1 MSFSC
6 AYAIIAIMKGAGSPE
21 RKTKMSYEELANHI
35 KNDNCLKTRWGVV
48 CWLMGYQ
55 GKIEPEDIDNIIE
68 AYINYLID

>member
-1 MSFSC
+1 
-6 AYAIIAIMKGAGSPE
+6 
-21 RKTKMSYEELANHI
+21 MSYEELTNHI

-55 GKIEPEDIDNIIE
+55 GKIEPKDIDNIIE